1 MLRKD
6 DAMSW
11 TEESKK
17 AFNKIKEYLSK
28 PPVLV
33 LPEPRRPLVLYMS
46 MLDGAFGCVLGQHD
60 EMGGKNCTQ
69 GQALA
74 DHLAENPI
82 DGEYK
87 PLKIYFPNEKVS
99 FVGEDISETY
109 DGWRMFFDG
118 AANFKG
124 VGIRATFVLEIGQ
137 HYLVYA
143 NMMRVPPNTLNATS
157 SPWPFSAWGMDV
169 IKPIESTTSNGHSDL
184 IKAKCETFKIKQW
197 NSIAYKPQMNGVVE
211 AANKNIKKI
220 LRKMVDN
227 YKQWQEKLPFAL
239 LEYHITVR
247 TSTGQPLIY

>member
-28 PPVLV
+28 LPVLV

-124 VGIRATFVLEIGQ
+124 VGIRATFVLVHKQYGRIRIQNELADGLVTLSSMIQHQDKNFIDFIPIEIRKQPAYCTHVEEEFDGNPWY
-137 HYLVYA
+137 HNIKEYLKKGEYSE
-143 NMMRVPPNTLNATS
+143 NATNTQ
-157 SPWPFSAWGMDV
+157 
-169 IKPIESTTSNGHSDL
+169 KR
-184 IKAKCETFKIKQW
+184 TF
-197 NSIAYKPQMNGVVE
+197 
-211 AANKNIKKI
+211 
-220 LRKMVDN
+220 
-227 YKQWQEKLPFAL
+227 
-239 LEYHITVR
+239 
-247 TSTGQPLIY
+247 